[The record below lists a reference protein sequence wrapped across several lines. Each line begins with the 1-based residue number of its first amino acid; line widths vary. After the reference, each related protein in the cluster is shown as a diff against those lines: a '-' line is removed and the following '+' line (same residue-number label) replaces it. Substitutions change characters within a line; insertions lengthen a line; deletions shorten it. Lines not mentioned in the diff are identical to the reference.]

1 MRKLSLDRV
10 YGCSTAYRHSII
22 GLPDNRVAFLAG
34 SYLVILDCLTNEQR
48 YISFS
53 SIEYLYISSS
63 GLLMGIIDRF
73 TQNGESRIH
82 IYSTK
87 PIDLLFTI
95 EPDRFGSFIGI
106 TINTNDNILM
116 ILHSEPAYMITIQEI
131 QTEYNEQQRFNMIDL
146 GSVRAVHGSVINR
159 MTKKE
164 IIPHVAYISFCPYS
178 STIFCAT
185 GSALFKIYEIDNQN
199 VNQKMIHFRAEF
211 YIFTCHCW
219 LDVNSILTAT
229 DHGHIFWIQDG
240 SIRSDISL
248 EESITIDL
256 HFLKNNTLNE
266 NSGSPSIVSPT
277 KSLEILNED
286 LFINDNN
293 LTIMNEKQMD
303 SSIRSDKI
311 SEEIVLYLDLFT
323 STEILPNFIVSFREY
338 IFVFTPVTVE
348 PFFQI
353 IARYRLQ
360 KTTDSEIHNIHKMS
374 YIFDNNSSFIY
385 LLTDRNQIFRYK
397 INQLNPTI
405 ELEEKYIYGFHAYNI
420 LSIGLCTHKP
430 WLITL
435 GSDNWIKIFDYKDK
449 DRQIVSKYIPDG
461 AYAIAGSDPYGF
473 HICLA
478 MNNRFQLYLITNY
491 ELRLVHQYE
500 TRNIRDLE
508 MSQSGHFIA
517 VITNNLIKVYS
528 TIHFNLISQLRGHV
542 GKIKQIIWCKN
553 DSILISCGTDGMIYM
568 FNIFTGMRENEI
580 ITKQF
585 RYVGITVTNDCNR
598 IYAITSDSTIKIF
611 HNTNLEQEWSIE
623 NNFLPSAICLSKSER
638 LLYVGMT
645 HGIIRIYTI
654 PFTNDSYIDLPAHC
668 SSIRRLLVSYDDEY
682 LVSIA
687 ESAYLLLFKQT
698 RNNLNSVSSQYQFSQ
713 MSLKNFEIINE
724 SKPIQ
729 PMFEYILVT
738 KSEFDEQKRKIKEIQ
753 ARINEFET
761 ENNLKLRSKYISFT
775 NNLNTYSNKFQTTM
789 KQLISTYE
797 QLKSEIANN
806 NDQFSQQTNGIEEKY
821 DALQNHAEVIY
832 ENKMIEILS
841 NIQNSQVELKKIQ
854 IEYKNKQID
863 FNDKEHIDLNEI
875 IDKVNLTLQSKWQ
888 SAVHDF
894 EIIQEKEYE
903 IDEYIRQMEID
914 IDDEIEN
921 VKINYENELKFLN
934 EYVRRLTIN
943 VSTHRKRYNGII
955 ARMETR
961 DVERN
966 DVENEVTELYNR
978 QSELIQKLDHFHFII
993 KKKED
998 RIGVH
1003 DIKIHRLQQHILHVE
1018 KRKYVLDYKTKS
1030 LLERI
1035 EPMDQ
1040 EIKGLKTNNQNI
1052 EQQLTILKQQ
1062 QNNLI
1067 RRENQYEFKLNQSY
1081 KQLSLAKIN
1090 HQHIWKIVK
1099 RQKEA
1104 IKKAFEFVEISCEL
1118 DTMNVSREQL
1128 KKFIQNMCNTMENE
1142 QQTENQLEIQGF
1154 MKEWNNQRKWL
1165 LNQLQNLTKYTEENK
1180 QRFVNIQRD
1189 HRKVI
1194 APFINQLRELH
1205 NLFDEIQKKIQKRL
1219 ALLKIKTNDQREF
1232 LQNISDILHEHDRFH
1247 IIIDKLCQN
1256 ELHIEIQDKEIDRLA
1271 SIIFRY
1277 QYSTPCLEL
1286 NQIKSIHEN
1295 NLTRS
1300 TIPSTSIRLST
1311 NK

>member
-1 MRKLSLDRV
+1 
-10 YGCSTAYRHSII
+10 
-22 GLPDNRVAFLAG
+22 
-34 SYLVILDCLTNEQR
+34 
-48 YISFS
+48 
-53 SIEYLYISSS
+53 
-63 GLLMGIIDRF
+63 
-73 TQNGESRIH
+73 
-82 IYSTK
+82 
-87 PIDLLFTI
+87 
-95 EPDRFGSFIGI
+95 
-106 TINTNDNILM
+106 
-116 ILHSEPAYMITIQEI
+116 
-131 QTEYNEQQRFNMIDL
+131 
-146 GSVRAVHGSVINR
+146 
-159 MTKKE
+159 
-164 IIPHVAYISFCPYS
+164 
-178 STIFCAT
+178 
-185 GSALFKIYEIDNQN
+185 
-199 VNQKMIHFRAEF
+199 
-211 YIFTCHCW
+211 
-219 LDVNSILTAT
+219 
-229 DHGHIFWIQDG
+229 
-240 SIRSDISL
+240 
-248 EESITIDL
+248 
-256 HFLKNNTLNE
+256 
-266 NSGSPSIVSPT
+266 
-277 KSLEILNED
+277 
-286 LFINDNN
+286 
-293 LTIMNEKQMD
+293 
-303 SSIRSDKI
+303 
-311 SEEIVLYLDLFT
+311 
-323 STEILPNFIVSFREY
+323 
-338 IFVFTPVTVE
+338 
-348 PFFQI
+348 
-353 IARYRLQ
+353 
-360 KTTDSEIHNIHKMS
+360 
-374 YIFDNNSSFIY
+374 
-385 LLTDRNQIFRYK
+385 
-397 INQLNPTI
+397 
-405 ELEEKYIYGFHAYNI
+405 
-420 LSIGLCTHKP
+420 
-430 WLITL
+430 
-435 GSDNWIKIFDYKDK
+435 
-449 DRQIVSKYIPDG
+449 
-461 AYAIAGSDPYGF
+461 
-473 HICLA
+473 

-517 VITNNLIKVYS
+517 VITNNLIKIYS

-585 RYVGITVTNDCNR
+585 RYIGITVTNDCNR

-611 HNTNLEQEWSIE
+611 HHTNLEQEWSIE

-713 MSLKNFEIINE
+713 LSLKNFEIINE
-724 SKPIQ
+724 PKPIQ

-738 KSEFDEQKRKIKEIQ
+738 KSEFDEQKRKIQEIQ

-761 ENNLKLRSKYISFT
+761 ENNLKLRSKHISFT

-797 QLKSEIANN
+797 QLKAEIANN
-806 NDQFSQQTNGIEEKY
+806 NDQFSQQTNDVEEKY

-841 NIQNSQVELKKIQ
+841 HIQNSQVELEKIQ

-888 SAVHDF
+888 SAVHDY

-903 IDEYIRQMEID
+903 INEYIRQMEID
-914 IDDEIEN
+914 IDDEIQN
-921 VKINYENELKFLN
+921 VKTNYENELKFLN
-934 EYVRRLTIN
+934 EYVKRLTIN

-966 DVENEVTELYNR
+966 DIENEVKELYNR

-1067 RRENQYEFKLNQSY
+1067 RRE
-1081 KQLSLAKIN
+1081 
-1090 HQHIWKIVK
+1090 
-1099 RQKEA
+1099 
-1104 IKKAFEFVEISCEL
+1104 
-1118 DTMNVSREQL
+1118 
-1128 KKFIQNMCNTMENE
+1128 
-1142 QQTENQLEIQGF
+1142 
-1154 MKEWNNQRKWL
+1154 
-1165 LNQLQNLTKYTEENK
+1165 
-1180 QRFVNIQRD
+1180 
-1189 HRKVI
+1189 
-1194 APFINQLRELH
+1194 
-1205 NLFDEIQKKIQKRL
+1205 
-1219 ALLKIKTNDQREF
+1219 
-1232 LQNISDILHEHDRFH
+1232 
-1247 IIIDKLCQN
+1247 
-1256 ELHIEIQDKEIDRLA
+1256 
-1271 SIIFRY
+1271 
-1277 QYSTPCLEL
+1277 
-1286 NQIKSIHEN
+1286 
-1295 NLTRS
+1295 
-1300 TIPSTSIRLST
+1300 
-1311 NK
+1311 